1 MKKEIKQ
8 LRRELFVAILA
19 VTVSFIAISSSTYA
33 WYVSNRTVQGTTSSI
48 TAQADGAVLQIN
60 AGKVADHDGDAATVA
75 MTEGHGI
82 SPASYEDMLNWYVP
96 ASLTANLAKVSSYT
110 RVTLE
115 TDSNGDKDGTY
126 IIGGTKYYAYAV
138 GTYNIFSVKNTG
150 YADVYFDGAAEG
162 GPIVVT
168 RAG

>member
-82 SPASYEDMLNWYVP
+82 SPASSEDMLNWYVP
-96 ASLTANLAKVSSYT
+96 AS
-110 RVTLE
+110 
-115 TDSNGDKDGTY
+115 
-126 IIGGTKYYAYAV
+126 
-138 GTYNIFSVKNTG
+138 
-150 YADVYFDGAAEG
+150 
-162 GPIVVT
+162 
-168 RAG
+168 